1 MIGNVNDIY
10 IYMTNGDEREGGRV
24 GRIES
29 EIG

>member
-1 MIGNVNDIY
+1 MMIGDVNIL
-10 IYMTNGDEREGGRV
+10 YMTNGDEREGGRV